1 MIPESG
7 YRFRIRSCSNNKVRA
22 RWRSEDEL
30 SRSSGAGGQDMVTEE
45 NEGASRR
52 PGTKLIVLLACAGVV
67 SMALAGRIGFDLFAP
82 ERPPARGTQPR
93 TELTVKLDT
102 SAVPQAL
109 VREMSEDVRRL
120 MRETRIGFAAMAPSG
135 DHVDVTI
142 RDGVDRA
149 QAI

>member
-1 MIPESG
+1 MIPKSG
-7 YRFRIRSCSNNKVRA
+7 YRFSDKIMLKQQGRA
-22 RWRSEDEL
+22 RWRFEDEL
-30 SRSSGAGGQDMVTEE
+30 SRSSGAGGQDMVTEG
-45 NEGASRR
+45 NEDVSKK

-67 SMALAGRIGFDLFAP
+67 SVALAGRIGFDLFAT
-82 ERPPARGTQPR
+82 ERHAARGPQPR
-93 TELTVKLDT
+93 TQLTVKLDT
-102 SAVPQAL
+102 SAVPQVL

-149 QAI
+149 QA